1 MNNTIKTVS
10 IVAALAVS
18 SLLSAGCDSAGDQA
32 ASVSSTQKA
41 AADAPSAD
49 GKGFY
54 ANVNNVRLFYTVQGT
69 GDPIILLH
77 GGLVA
82 ADSTFAAYVPELAKT
97 RKVITV
103 DLQAHG
109 HTPDAD
115 RPMRFESMADD
126 IAGLITHLNLGK
138 ADVFGYSLG
147 GGVALQL
154 SARHPDAVNRLIV
167 TSATF
172 RSDGWS
178 AESRAGMA
186 AMDPVAMQA
195 TPLHEMYVQA
205 APDPAGWTALV
216 TKTRQLLGENYDW
229 TTDLAAVKARAL
241 VINAENDAVLRPHS
255 EDLAARI
262 SKTALQIVP
271 GTTHYDLMYRPDLLL
286 PLINGFLDTPSP
298 R

>member
-10 IVAALAVS
+10 IVAALS
-18 SLLSAGCDSAGDQA
+18 ISTLLGAGCTSTGEQA
-32 ASVSSTQKA
+32 TNVSSTRSA

-54 ANVNNVRLFYTVQGT
+54 ADVNNVRLFYTVQGT

-82 ADSTFAAYVPELAKT
+82 AESTFAAYVPELAKT
-97 RKVITV
+97 RKVVTV

-115 RPMRFESMADD
+115 RPMKFESMADD
-126 IAGLITHLNLGK
+126 IAALISHLNLGK
-138 ADVFGYSLG
+138 ADVLGYSLG

-154 SARHPDAVNRLIV
+154 SVRHPDSVNRLLLAS
-167 TSATF
+167 TTF

-178 AESRAGMA
+178 AEARAGMA
-186 AMDPVAMQA
+186 AIDPVAMRA
-195 TPLHEMYVQA
+195 TPLHDMYVQA
-205 APDPAGWTALV
+205 APDPAGWTALA
-216 TKTRQLLGENYDW
+216 TKTRQLLAENYDW
-229 TTDLAAVKARAL
+229 TKDLAAVKARAL

-286 PLINGFLDTPSP
+286 PLINGFLAAPSP